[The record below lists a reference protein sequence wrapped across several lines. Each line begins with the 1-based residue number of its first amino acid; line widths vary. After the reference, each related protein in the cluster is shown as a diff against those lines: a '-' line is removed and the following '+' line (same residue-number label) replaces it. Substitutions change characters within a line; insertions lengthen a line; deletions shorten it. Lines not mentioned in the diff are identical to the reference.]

1 MFENVLHQSATDLLS
16 DDIVKNSL
24 PPSILLAGPA
34 GSGKLTTALELAR
47 ILSCT
52 NISSK
57 GAWNCTCQAC
67 SKHKAMVN
75 QSLLL
80 CGPSSRTLEI
90 SAAKATLLSQNAN
103 ASSHVEA
110 ARYLYLRAVRKLTL
124 RFSPILWEGE
134 DKLSKFSPIL
144 QSIDENLEFLEP
156 KRTLPPAEELGKIL
170 DEIEKLTSKLESTYL
185 YQSLPIS
192 QIRNISSWAH
202 LSSTSGKKV
211 VIIENAE
218 KMADSPR
225 NALLKILEEP
235 PADVLFV
242 LTTEQRGAILP
253 TILSRVRTYNFF
265 DRTKEQQQE
274 VINRVFHYDS
284 VYRGKQVPDS
294 INDFLKIYL
303 PVHPTTIK
311 NNAESFF
318 KTAAQGHIPDIPAI
332 VSSCGNFDIKAL
344 FKLFIEDLISFQA
357 PLANS
362 AQGSSASSMLMD
374 TFRKIYND
382 VILYRQRPASALE
395 ELTREILHINRMHGG
410 ILRETFNE

>member
-1 MFENVLHQSATDLLS
+1 MFDNVLHQSATDLLS
-16 DDIVKNSL
+16 DDIAKNSL
-24 PPSILLAGPA
+24 PPSLLFAGPA
-34 GSGKLTTALELAR
+34 GSGKLTAALELAR
-47 ILSCT
+47 IVSCSG
-52 NISSK
+52 NDK
-57 GAWNCTCQAC
+57 GAWNCTCSSC
-67 SKHKAMVN
+67 KKHKAMVS

-103 ASSHVEA
+103 ATSHVEA
-110 ARYLYLRAVRKLTL
+110 SRYLYLRAVRKLTN

-144 QSIDENLEFLEP
+144 QSIDENIEYLEP
-156 KRTLPPAEELGKIL
+156 SRILPNAEELGKIL
-170 DEIEKLTSKLESTYL
+170 DEIEKHTSKLESSFL
-185 YQSLPIS
+185 YQTLPIS

-211 VIIENAE
+211 VIIENAD

-235 PADVLFV
+235 PADVLFI

-265 DRTKEQQQE
+265 NRTKEQQQE

-284 VYRGKQVPDS
+284 VYRGKPVPDS
-294 INDFLKIYL
+294 INDFLQIYL
-303 PVHPTTIK
+303 PVHPSTIRA
-311 NNAESFF
+311 NAISYF
-318 KTAAQGHIPDIPAI
+318 KTASQGHVPDIPAI

-344 FKLFIEDLISFQA
+344 FKLFIENLISIQK
-357 PLANS
+357 PLAQS
-362 AQGSSASSMLMD
+362 AQGSSASAMLLD
-374 TFRKIYND
+374 KFRKIYSD
-382 VILYRQRPASALE
+382 VNLYRQKPSSALE
-395 ELTREILHINRMHGG
+395 ELTREILLINRMHGG
-410 ILRETFNE
+410 ILRETFDE